1 MGSIDPRSLRDAV
14 NAIRGQRPGE
24 KKEKGKESGKNEKP
38 PKRDDGIVSRRDEKG
53 MPYGGDFP
61 NPASDRNRGCF

>member
-1 MGSIDPRSLRDAV
+1 MGSVDPRSLRAVV

-24 KKEKGKESGKNEKP
+24 QEKGKQEVEKD
-38 PKRDDGIVSRRDEKG
+38 KDGIVSRRDEKG
-53 MPYGGDFP
+53 TPYRGDFP

>member
-1 MGSIDPRSLRDAV
+1 MGGIDPRALRAVV

-24 KKEKGKESGKNEKP
+24 EQKGKSEDDQ
-38 PKRDDGIVSRRDEKG
+38 RDEGIVSRRDEKG
-53 MPYGGDFP
+53 TPYRGDFP